1 MVAFY
6 AAPPALSSDV
16 VSLYFA
22 KDALLDNLPVLIF
35 YGPSTTGNS
44 TQNGSRIQAHIYT
57 LAGFQ
62 SFPRLTISPS
72 SPLYAAVYHLPEDQ
86 QGDQVCRGLAVSLLS
101 YYSGMPDALKASL
114 KELAARRRP
123 NRVAPVMFDEMHAGE
138 VASRMV
144 QVEDAE
150 EAISSITSALASQ
163 CISWLDL
170 DVVLPPKTIRR
181 VMGSEGSEYMP
192 SFGDDGLPLYNYGK
206 YDSLVNLLGAPTFLP
221 TSKLRRAPSKPTAHS
236 KSRSLL
242 KDQKISL
249 RREMCELVDTEE
261 RYLGKL
267 HDLVHSITV
276 EFRQK
281 LQSESSAISGP
292 NSNMLDGLFP
302 KSLSAMLEVNK
313 SFYNDIQEVL
323 HRTENE
329 AISDIERSHDFQND
343 STTTAG
349 RKRDLTGTAAFAREL
364 LRWFPKFTSP
374 YQDFMRASTAFP
386 QILNDCLQDNS
397 SNFSRLANEVGEQRL
412 RSALIEPVQRLPR
425 YSLFIDNM
433 VNLLPSSHPGLT
445 SLLKARDVITDIC
458 ALDTSSLAENNRTVG
473 CLKKLVTNWPDSF
486 SPRGRL
492 ITAVDVHQLAPP
504 FKPAGEAQPSMLLLF
519 PEALVLLQKFDEN
532 ALSARGI
539 IAEVDRPV
547 VSNITA
553 QFSNAVIDKGLIY
566 QAAMQLASL
575 QLTESEDSHLIW
587 ATCNADLTP
596 RAAPQGATDTPQTS
610 TRVFSLLGAYER
622 KSARFCEEVA
632 KATMEDRFPEA
643 LRESDRWALR
653 TITTPSEALSILA
666 GVWEA
671 DPANDCVGTHGVS
684 RIRVV
689 VEKGKSARMVLSE
702 NLELDIVACI
712 MPLEHGGY
720 HIDVECVNG
729 DRSADNTTNEN
740 LANLLVQR
748 CMFVN

>member
-1 MVAFY
+1 MVAYY

-16 VSLYFA
+16 VSLYCA

-72 SPLYAAVYHLPEDQ
+72 SHLYAAVYHLPVDQ
-86 QGDQVCRGLAVSLLS
+86 QGDQICRGLAVSLLS
-101 YYSGMPDALKASL
+101 YYSGMPETLKASL

-138 VASRMV
+138 VASRM
-144 QVEDAE
+144 EKIDDGE
-150 EAISSITSALASQ
+150 ETINSITCALTSQ
-163 CISWLDL
+163 RISWLDL
-170 DVVLPPKTIRR
+170 DIVLPPKTIRR
-181 VMGSEGSEYMP
+181 VMGSEGSEHTP
-192 SFGDDGLPLYNYGK
+192 SFGDDGLPLYHYGE
-206 YDSLVNLLGAPTFLP
+206 YDSLINLLGSPTFLP

-261 RYLGKL
+261 RYVGKL
-267 HDLVHSITV
+267 HDLVNSIAV

-281 LQSESSAISGP
+281 LQSQSSAIGFP
-292 NSNMLDGLFP
+292 NFNIIDRLFP
-302 KSLSAMLEVNK
+302 QSLSAMLEVNR
-313 SFYNDIQEVL
+313 SFYRDIQEVL
-323 HRTENE
+323 HHTENE
-329 AISDIERSHDFQND
+329 AISDIEASHDSLSD
-343 STTTAG
+343 STVITG

-374 YQDFMRASTAFP
+374 YQDFMRASAAFP
-386 QILNDCLQDNS
+386 KILNDYLQDNCT
-397 SNFSRLANEVGEQRL
+397 NFSRLANEIGEQRL

-433 VNLLPSSHPGLT
+433 INLLPSAHPGLS
-445 SLLKARDVITDIC
+445 SLLKARDIITDIC
-458 ALDTSSLAENNRTVG
+458 ALDTSSVAENNQAVS
-473 CLKKLVTNWPDSF
+473 CLKKLVTNWPVSL

-492 ITAVDVHQLAPP
+492 ITAVDVRQLAAP
-504 FKPAGEAQPSMLLLF
+504 FKPAEDAQASMLLLF
-519 PEALVLLQKFDEN
+519 PEVLVLLRKADEN

-547 VSNITA
+547 MSSIAA
-553 QFSNAVIDKGLIY
+553 QSLNPSIDKGLTY

-575 QLTESEDSHLIW
+575 QLTESEDNRLIW
-587 ATCNADLTP
+587 ATCTGNLTP
-596 RAAPQGATDTPQTS
+596 GAAEQHASNVPQTS
-610 TRVFSLLGAYER
+610 TRVFSLMGAYER
-622 KSARFCEEVA
+622 KSTRFCEEVA
-632 KATMEDRFPEA
+632 KATIEDRFPEA
-643 LRESDRWALR
+643 LRESDKWTLR
-653 TITTPSEALSILA
+653 TINTSSESLSVISA
-666 GVWEA
+666 VWEA
-671 DPANDCVGTHGVS
+671 DPANDSVGAHGVS

-689 VEKGKSARMVLSE
+689 VERGKSARIVLSE
-702 NLELDIVACI
+702 NFELDIVACI
-712 MPLEHGGY
+712 IPLEHGGY
-720 HIDVECVNG
+720 HIDIECVNG
-729 DRSADNTTNEN
+729 DRSADDTTSEN
-740 LANLLVQR
+740 LTTILVQR
-748 CMFVN
+748 CMFIN